1 MLEQILARRLGIV
14 PALVNE
20 RLGHCTLAQLND
32 LVNPALDAAT
42 WDEFVAALPEQR
54 A

>member
-1 MLEQILARRLGIV
+1 MLNHRLGELPLAV
-14 PALVNE
+14 DE
-20 RLGHCTLAQLND
+20 RLRACTLAQLNT

-42 WDEFVAALPEQR
+42 WDEFIAALPQPPPT